1 MIETRAN
8 FAFMLVGL
16 IVLWGVAPVMALA
29 SSVIAQI
36 AMYLAIGA
44 ALILGA
50 WSLSKERRFF
60 LTAASITV
68 LAVVCSVIA
77 YLTGNAFAILLVL
90 SLQIVFWL
98 MSAWF
103 VGRHVLAP
111 GPVDINRIAGGICI
125 YMIAAVVWA
134 SAYTIVYQLIPDAF
148 NGIGS
153 VPFEG
158 QLSEMLYFSFVT
170 LTTLGYGDV
179 TPAHPVARWMAQFQ
193 AVFGQLYIAILI
205 ASLVGMWIAS
215 ATSGDTTDDAGD
227 G

>member
-8 FAFMLVGL
+8 FGFMLVGL
-16 IVLWGVAPVMALA
+16 IVLWAVAPVLALA
-29 SSVIAQI
+29 SSAIAQI
-36 AMYLAIGA
+36 VLYLALGA

-50 WSLSKERRFF
+50 WSLSRERRFF
-60 LTAASITV
+60 LIAASITV
-68 LAVVCSVIA
+68 IAVVCSGIA
-77 YLTGNAFAILLVL
+77 YLTGNAFATFLVL

-98 MSAWF
+98 MCALF

-111 GPVDINRIAGGICI
+111 GPVDKNRIAGGICI
-125 YMIAAVVWA
+125 YMIAGVVW
-134 SAYTIVYQLIPDAF
+134 SCAYTLVYQLLPDAF
-148 NGIGS
+148 NGIGA

-179 TPAHPVARWMAQFQ
+179 TPAHPITRWMAQLE

-215 ATSGDTTDDAGD
+215 AASGDTTDDEAGR
-227 G
+227 

>member
-8 FAFMLVGL
+8 FGFMLVGL
-16 IVLWGVAPVMALA
+16 IVLWLIAPVLALT
-29 SSVIAQI
+29 SSDTAKIVENVA
-36 AMYLAIGA
+36 LGA
-44 ALILGA
+44 AMVLGA
-50 WSLSKERRFF
+50 WSLSKERKFF
-60 LTAASITV
+60 LIAASITSI
-68 LAVVCSVIA
+68 AVICSLIA
-77 YLTGNAFAILLVL
+77 FLTGNELAIFLVL
-90 SLQIVFWL
+90 TLQILFWL
-98 MSAWF
+98 MAAWF

-134 SAYTIVYQLIPDAF
+134 FAYILVYHFVPGAF
-148 NGIGS
+148 NGLES

-158 QLSEMLYFSFVT
+158 QLSEMLYFSYVT

-179 TPAHPVARWMAQFQ
+179 TPAHPVTRWMAQFE

-215 ATSGDTTDDAGD
+215 ATRSDTTDGE
-227 G
+227 GGG

>member
-16 IVLWGVAPVMALA
+16 IVLWAVAPVLALA
-29 SSVIAQI
+29 DSGIAQI
-36 AMYLAIGA
+36 TLYVAFGA
-44 ALILGA
+44 ALVLGA

-60 LTAASITV
+60 LFAAGITTVAV
-68 LAVVCSVIA
+68 LCSVIA
-77 YLTGNAFAILLVL
+77 YMTGNVLAIFLVL

-98 MSAWF
+98 MNAWF

-111 GPVDINRIAGGICI
+111 GPVDINRVAGGICI

-134 SAYTIVYQLIPDAF
+134 CAYTLVYQLIPDAF

-158 QLSEMLYFSFVT
+158 QLSEMLYFSYVT

-179 TPAHPVARWMAQFQ
+179 TPAHPITRWMAQFE

-215 ATSGDTTDDAGD
+215 AASGDANDNNK
-227 G
+227 